1 MTGDELRQ
9 SFINFFA
16 ERGHAM
22 IPSAPL
28 VPENDP
34 TALFISAGMQPLVPY
49 LLGESHPNGRR
60 LVSVQKCL
68 RTDDIE
74 EVGDISHNTFFEM
87 LGFWSLGDY
96 WKQDSLRWTLEWFTC
111 ALGFEQERIS
121 VTVFAGDSDAPRD
134 DEAVRVWLELG
145 IPQER
150 IYYLSKKD
158 NWWPPSGKAGPCGP
172 DSELFYDTGRPKHGS
187 VCQPGCGCGKY
198 IEIGN
203 NVFMQYNKTAEG
215 IYVPLKQRNIDVGI
229 GLERTLCMLQGA
241 SDIYTTD
248 LFIPIVQ
255 RINELRERRE
265 SLALIR
271 PANAASQLVLRTQT
285 GRKESALIRPA
296 NAGAINR
303 TPTAGRKEKTTRSS
317 EQEERLIRIITDH
330 LRAATFIIADGVL
343 PSNVEQGYVCRRL
356 IRRAVRCGH
365 ELSLPRNFTAE
376 VAQAVIARYG
386 LIYPELEERQ
396 TTILN
401 ELTREEERFRQTLAR
416 GLREFQKLEEDLR
429 QRGETILAGESVF
442 RLFDTFGFPP
452 TLTAELAQE
461 RGLSTDLDGFNLL
474 FKQHQERSRQA
485 NQKKFAGGLADH
497 SERTTQLH
505 TATHLLNQA
514 LRDVLGTQVR
524 QMGSNITLARL
535 RFDFSHPKK
544 LTSEEIRRVEEIVNQ
559 QIMRDLQTTVE
570 VMPLLQ
576 ALDQGALAFFG
587 ERYGDPVKVYKIGDY
602 SMEVCGGPHVQH
614 TSSMG
619 RFRIIKA
626 ESIGQGLQRIRADL
640 VEAETAQDS

>member
-34 TALFISAGMQPLVPY
+34 TVLFISAGMHPLVPY

-96 WKQDSLRWTLEWFTC
+96 WKQDSLRWTLEWFTR

-158 NWWPPSGKAGPCGP
+158 NWWPPSGKTGPCGP

-187 VCQPGCGCGKY
+187 GCQPGCGCGKY

-215 IYVPLKQRNIDVGI
+215 MYEPLKQRNIDVGI
-229 GLERTLCMLQGA
+229 GLERTLFVLQGT

-271 PANAASQLVLRTQT
+271 LANAAAQLVLRTQT

-514 LRDVLGTQVR
+514 LRDVLGTHVR
-524 QMGSNITLARL
+524 QMGSNITPERL
-535 RFDFSHPKK
+535 RFDFSHPRK
-544 LTSEEIRRVEEIVNQ
+544 LANDEVRRVEEIVNR
-559 QIMRDLQTTVE
+559 QIARDLATTME
-570 VMPLLQ
+570 VMPLQQ

-587 ERYGDPVKVYKIGDY
+587 ERYADLVKVYKIGDY
-602 SMEVCGGPHVQH
+602 SLEVCGGPHVQH
-614 TSSMG
+614 TDGMG

-626 ESIGQGLQRIRADL
+626 ESIDQGVQRVRADL
-640 VEAETAQDS
+640 IEGGR

>member
-1 MTGDELRQ
+1 MLARPQSMLRAGFLFVYGSMRKERTMTGDELRQ
-9 SFINFFA
+9 SFLTFLA
-16 ERGHAM
+16 ERGHAI

-34 TALFISAGMQPLVPY
+34 TVLFTSAGMQPLVPY
-49 LLGESHPNGRR
+49 LLGESHPKGRR
-60 LVSVQKCL
+60 LASVQKCL

-74 EVGDISHNTFFEM
+74 EVGDISHSTFFEM

-96 WKQDSLRWTLEWFTC
+96 WKQDSLRWTLEWFTR
-111 ALGFEQERIS
+111 ALGLEQERIS
-121 VTVFAGDSDAPRD
+121 VTVFAGDSDAPCD
-134 DEAVRVWLELG
+134 DEAVQVWLSLG

-150 IYYLSKKD
+150 IYYLPKKD
-158 NWWPPSGKAGPCGP
+158 NWWGPAGKTGPCGP
-172 DSELFYDTGRPKHGS
+172 DSELFYDTGRPKHDS
-187 VCQPGCGCGKY
+187 DCQPGCNCGKY

-215 IYVPLKQRNIDVGI
+215 RYEPLKQRNIDVGI
-229 GLERTLCMLQGA
+229 GLERTLCVLQGT
-241 SDIYTTD
+241 SDVYSTD
-248 LFIPIVQ
+248 LFTPIVQ
-255 RINELRERRE
+255 RISELRESQE
-265 SLALIR
+265 S
-271 PANAASQLVLRTQT
+271 
-285 GRKESALIRPA
+285 SATLS
-296 NAGAINR
+296 
-303 TPTAGRKEKTTRSS
+303 T
-317 EQEERLIRIITDH
+317 EQEQRLVRIITDH
-330 LRAATFIIADGVL
+330 LRAATFIIADGVV

-356 IRRAVRCGH
+356 IRRAVRCGN
-365 ELSLPRNFTAE
+365 ELSMPRNFTAE

-386 LIYPELEERQ
+386 SIYPELEERQ

-401 ELTREEERFRQTLAR
+401 ELAREEERFGRTLAR
-416 GLREFQKLEEDLR
+416 GLREFKKLEEDLR
-429 QRGETILAGESVF
+429 QRGETTMAGESVF

-452 TLTAELAQE
+452 TLTAELAHE

-514 LRDVLGTQVR
+514 LRDVLGTHVR
-524 QMGSNITLARL
+524 QMGSNITQERL

-544 LTSEEIRRVEEIVNQ
+544 LNSEEIQRVEEIVNQ
-559 QIMRDLQTTVE
+559 QIMRDLRTTME

-626 ESIGQGLQRIRADL
+626 ESIGQGVQRIRADL
-640 VEAETAQDS
+640 VEADHNS

>member
-9 SFINFFA
+9 LFLSFFA
-16 ERGHAM
+16 ERGHTI
-22 IPSAPL
+22 IPSLPL

-49 LLGESHPNGRR
+49 LLGESHPGGRR
-60 LVSVQKCL
+60 LANVQKCL

-96 WKQDSLRWTLEWFTC
+96 WKQDSLRWTLEWFTRM
-111 ALGFEQERIS
+111 LGLEQERIS

-134 DEAVRVWLELG
+134 DEAVQVWLELG

-150 IYYLSKKD
+150 IYYLPKKD
-158 NWWPPSGKAGPCGP
+158 NWWGPAGTTGPCGP
-172 DSELFYDTGRPKHGS
+172 DSELFYDTGRPKHGPD
-187 VCQPGCGCGKY
+187 CQPGCGCGKY

-215 IYVPLKQRNIDVGI
+215 TYVPLRQRNIDVGL
-229 GLERTLCMLQGA
+229 GLERMLCVHQGT
-241 SDIYTTD
+241 SDVYTTD
-248 LFIPIVQ
+248 LFTPIVQ
-255 RINELRERRE
+255 RINELCKRQENVGAIYRAPTIEEERR
-265 SLALIR
+265 
-271 PANAASQLVLRTQT
+271 LVC
-285 GRKESALIRPA
+285 
-296 NAGAINR
+296 
-303 TPTAGRKEKTTRSS
+303 
-317 EQEERLIRIITDH
+317 IISDH
-330 LRAATFIIADGVL
+330 LRAATFIIADGVV
-343 PSNVEQGYVCRRL
+343 PGNVEQGYICRRL

-365 ELSLPRNFTAE
+365 ELGMPRTFTAE

-386 LIYPELEERQ
+386 QIYPELVEQQ
-396 TTILN
+396 TTILD
-401 ELTREEERFRQTLAR
+401 ELTREEERFGQTLAR
-416 GLREFQKLEEDLR
+416 GLREFQKMEEGLR
-429 QRGETILAGESVF
+429 QRGESVLAGEAVF

-461 RGLSTDLDGFNLL
+461 RGLSADLDGFNLL

-485 NQKKFAGGLADH
+485 NSKKFAGGLADH

-505 TATHLLNQA
+505 TATHLLHQA
-514 LRDVLGTQVR
+514 LRDVLGTHVR
-524 QMGSNITLARL
+524 QMGSNITQERL

-544 LTSEEIRRVEEIVNQ
+544 LTGEEIRRVEEIVNQ
-559 QIMRDLQTTVE
+559 QISRDLKTTVE
-570 VMPLLQ
+570 VMPLQQ

-587 ERYGDPVKVYKIGDY
+587 ERYGDLVKVYKIGDY
-602 SMEVCGGPHVQH
+602 SMEVCGGPHVPH
-614 TSSMG
+614 TGDMG

-626 ESIGQGLQRIRADL
+626 ETIGQGVQRIRADL
-640 VEAETAQDS
+640 VAEAR

>member
-9 SFINFFA
+9 LFLSFFA
-16 ERGHAM
+16 ERGHTI
-22 IPSAPL
+22 IPSLPL

-49 LLGESHPNGRR
+49 LLGESHPGGRR
-60 LVSVQKCL
+60 LANVQKCL

-96 WKQDSLRWTLEWFTC
+96 WKQDSLRWTLEWFTGV
-111 ALGFEQERIS
+111 LGLEQERIS

-134 DEAVRVWLELG
+134 DEAVQVWLELG

-150 IYYLSKKD
+150 IYYLPKKD
-158 NWWPPSGKAGPCGP
+158 NWWGPAGTTGPCGP
-172 DSELFYDTGRPKHGS
+172 DSELFYDTGRPKHGPD
-187 VCQPGCGCGKY
+187 CQPGCGCGKY

-215 IYVPLKQRNIDVGI
+215 TYVPLRQRNIDVGL
-229 GLERTLCMLQGA
+229 GLERMLCVHQGT
-241 SDIYTTD
+241 SDVYTTD
-248 LFIPIVQ
+248 LFTPIVQ
-255 RINELRERRE
+255 RINELCKRQE
-265 SLALIR
+265 
-271 PANAASQLVLRTQT
+271 NV
-285 GRKESALIRPA
+285 
-296 NAGAINR
+296 GAINSA
-303 TPTAGRKEKTTRSS
+303 PTI
-317 EQEERLIRIITDH
+317 EEEWRLVCIISDH
-330 LRAATFIIADGVL
+330 LRAATFIIADGVV
-343 PSNVEQGYVCRRL
+343 PGNVEQGYICRRL

-365 ELSLPRNFTAE
+365 ELGMPRTFTAE

-386 LIYPELEERQ
+386 QIYPELVEQQ
-396 TTILN
+396 TTILD
-401 ELTREEERFRQTLAR
+401 ELTREEERFGQTLAR
-416 GLREFQKLEEDLR
+416 GLREFQKMEEGLR
-429 QRGETILAGESVF
+429 QRGESVLAGEAVF

-461 RGLSTDLDGFNLL
+461 RGLSADLDGFNLL

-485 NQKKFAGGLADH
+485 NSKKFAGGLADH

-505 TATHLLNQA
+505 TATHLLHQA
-514 LRDVLGTQVR
+514 LRDVLGTHVR
-524 QMGSNITLARL
+524 QMGSNITQERL

-544 LTSEEIRRVEEIVNQ
+544 LTGEEIQRVEEIVNQ
-559 QIMRDLQTTVE
+559 QISRDLQTTVE
-570 VMPLLQ
+570 VMPLQQ

-587 ERYGDPVKVYKIGDY
+587 ERYGVLVKVYKIGDY
-602 SMEVCGGPHVQH
+602 SMEVCGGPHVPH
-614 TSSMG
+614 TGDMG

-626 ESIGQGLQRIRADL
+626 ETIGQGVQRIRADL
-640 VEAETAQDS
+640 VAEAR

>member
-9 SFINFFA
+9 LFLSFFA
-16 ERGHAM
+16 ERGHAI

-34 TALFISAGMQPLVPY
+34 TALFISAGMHPLVPY

-60 LVSVQKCL
+60 LVNVQKCL

-96 WKQDSLRWTLEWFTC
+96 WKQDSLRWTLEWFTRV
-111 ALGFEQERIS
+111 LGLEQERIY
-121 VTVFAGDSDAPRD
+121 VTVFAGDSEAPRD
-134 DEAVRVWLELG
+134 DEAVQVWLELG
-145 IPQER
+145 IPRER
-150 IYYLSKKD
+150 IYYLPKKD
-158 NWWPPSGKAGPCGP
+158 NWWGPAGKTGPCGP
-172 DSELFYDTGRPKHGS
+172 DSELFYDTGRPKHAS
-187 VCQPGCGCGKY
+187 DCQPGCGCGKY

-203 NVFMQYNKTAEG
+203 NVFLQHNKTVEG
-215 IYVPLKQRNIDVGI
+215 RYEPLKQRNIDVGI
-229 GLERTLCMLQGA
+229 GLERSLSVFQGT
-241 SDIYTTD
+241 SDVYSTD
-248 LFIPIVQ
+248 LFAPIVE
-255 RINELRERRE
+255 RISELRERHQ
-265 SLALIR
+265 STSTL
-271 PANAASQLVLRTQT
+271 ST
-285 GRKESALIRPA
+285 
-296 NAGAINR
+296 
-303 TPTAGRKEKTTRSS
+303 
-317 EQEERLIRIITDH
+317 EQEQRLVRIITDH
-330 LRAATFIIADGVL
+330 LRAATFMIADGVV
-343 PSNVEQGYVCRRL
+343 PGNVEQGYVCRRL
-356 IRRAVRCGH
+356 IRRAVRCGN
-365 ELSLPRNFTAE
+365 ELSMPRNFTAE

-386 LIYPELEERQ
+386 SIYPELVERQ

-401 ELTREEERFRQTLAR
+401 ELAREEERFGRTLAR

-429 QRGETILAGESVF
+429 QRGETTLAGESVF

-461 RGLSTDLDGFNLL
+461 RGLSTDLDGFNVL

-514 LRDVLGTQVR
+514 LRDVLGTHVR
-524 QMGSNITLARL
+524 QLGSNITQERL

-544 LTSEEIRRVEEIVNQ
+544 LTSEEIQRVEEIVNQ
-559 QIMRDLQTTVE
+559 QIQRDLQTTVE
-570 VMPLLQ
+570 VMPLQQ

-587 ERYGDPVKVYKIGDY
+587 DRYGDLVKVYKIGDY

-614 TSSMG
+614 TGDMG
-619 RFRIIKA
+619 RFHIIKA
-626 ESIGQGLQRIRADL
+626 ETIGQGVQRIRADL
-640 VEAETAQDS
+640 LDK

>member
-34 TALFISAGMQPLVPY
+34 TALFISAGMHPLVPY

-96 WKQDSLRWTLEWFTC
+96 WKQDSLQWTLEWFTH

-158 NWWPPSGKAGPCGP
+158 NWWPPSGKTGPCGP

-187 VCQPGCGCGKY
+187 GCQPGCGCGKY

-215 IYVPLKQRNIDVGI
+215 IYVPLKQRNIDVGL
-229 GLERTLCMLQGA
+229 GLERTLFVLQGT

-271 PANAASQLVLRTQT
+271 PANA
-285 GRKESALIRPA
+285 
-296 NAGAINR
+296 GAINR
-303 TPTAGRKEKTTRSS
+303 APTAGRKEKTTCSS
-317 EQEERLIRIITDH
+317 EQEERLIRIIADH

-365 ELSLPRNFTAE
+365 ELSLPGNFTSE

-386 LIYPELEERQ
+386 LNYPELEERQ

-497 SERTTQLH
+497 SERTSQLH

-514 LRDVLGTQVR
+514 LRDVLGTHVR
-524 QMGSNITLARL
+524 QMGSNITLERL

-570 VMPLLQ
+570 VMPLQQ

-626 ESIGQGLQRIRADL
+626 ESIGQGVQRIRADL